1 MEDLV
6 FTKKEELIANKI
18 ISVCVKVQLMIEE
31 LDELSR
37 LDARYGNK
45 KLGAQL
51 KAIYPALDKETQ
63 KYNEFYQRAEIGTTH
78 FYDIIKQNVHF
89 MMNFDLLDQSFI
101 SRALFANEKNPKAL
115 EGIINKI
122 LFKK

>member
-1 MEDLV
+1 MQDLV
-6 FTKKEELIANKI
+6 FTKKEEMIANKT
-18 ISVCVKVQLMIEE
+18 ISVCIKVQLMIEE
-31 LDELSR
+31 LDELNK

-45 KLGAQL
+45 KLGSQL

-63 KYNEFYQRAEIGTTH
+63 KYNEFYQKAETGTTH
-78 FYDIIKQNVHF
+78 FYDVIKANVHF
-89 MMNFDLLDQSFI
+89 MMNFELLDQSFI

-122 LFKK
+122 LFK